1 MKFRKYGF
9 SNWETEKQKIQITT
23 TFDGQEVISWNPEMV
38 AVVYE
43 IGNICEKL
51 NEETKECEVQSPL
64 FSVDIVWVN
73 EPLFY
78 DTQMIWAKPMGL
90 SSMGYSLDAEYTEA
104 YCKIHPEYCKAKENG
119 LQK

>member
-43 IGNICEKL
+43 IGHICEKI
-51 NEETKECEVQSPL
+51 NEETKECEIQSDL
-64 FSVDIVWVN
+64 YSVDIVWVN

-78 DTQMIWAKPMGL
+78 DAEMIWPKPIGV
-90 SSMGYSLDAEYTEA
+90 SSMGYSLDQEYTQS
-104 YCKIHPEYCKAKENG
+104 YCKIYPEYCEPKE
-119 LQK
+119 KM